1 MDVFDNPLIV
11 EKVFSL
17 VHKDQNSPNSYFGS
31 TSFNKTSVDALKY
44 ERVYF
49 AIKHYLKHFLALLEK
64 FRFRTTK
71 RQQVLQFQKMHTTLH
86 KRFKHSKADVE
97 REDFKILTTIFLNEV
112 NRINK
117 RFQTTIDSGGIEMFM
132 DDGIL
137 ENEILLAEQQYK
149 KKLTTLL
156 IRFVHNSDFCVNHLG
171 SEDINKVM
179 KILLKQCDKYPFEEK
194 LTFNFID
201 YLG

>member
-1 MDVFDNPLIV
+1 MEVFDNPLIV

-17 VHKDQNSPNSYFGS
+17 VHKDQNSPKSYFGS

-49 AIKHYLKHFLALLEK
+49 AIKHYLKHFLVLLEK
-64 FRFRTTK
+64 FEFRTTV
-71 RQQVLQFQKMHTTLH
+71 RRQVLQFQRMYGTLH
-86 KRFKHSKADVE
+86 RRFKHSKAHVRGE
-97 REDFKILTTIFLNEV
+97 AFKKLTTIFLKEV
-112 NRINK
+112 NRISK
-117 RFQTTIDSGGIEMFM
+117 RFKTTLDSAGEELFM
-132 DDGIL
+132 NDDLLESKIL
-137 ENEILLAEQQYK
+137 MAEQEYK

-156 IRFVHNSDFCVNHLG
+156 VRFVHNCDFCVNHLET
-171 SEDINKVM
+171 EDINKAM